1 MESKKKIQRLFQI
14 EVDDGGAYK
23 YCKKKK
29 SYMKYKKKFN
39 MYETKIIKLAD
50 SRLSENEY
58 KKFEIMLEELKGAI
72 YDMEFEEKEYY
83 FREGCKIG
91 IQIVGDLFK

>member
-39 MYETKIIKLAD
+39 LKIKVRKIKP
-50 SRLSENEY
+50 
-58 KKFEIMLEELKGAI
+58 K
-72 YDMEFEEKEYY
+72 
-83 FREGCKIG
+83 
-91 IQIVGDLFK
+91 